1 MGSPMATEAGRRSIA
16 IVDKFGVPYTHGDI
30 YDLCVKRGVF
40 KSQASTEIPANFLE
54 DARAILN
61 SGMFKKGPRTTR
73 AQVTAGDVARAR
85 GPIAKI
91 LSPVEEFIGH
101 PMATYTDNVWR
112 AFVVID
118 AIKGGS
124 TIDDAL
130 MLGRKSLFD
139 YGNVTSVERDFAR
152 RFFVFYNYFRQ
163 GVGQFVKNLFE
174 DPSRTIKLMRLN
186 KGISEGSMA
195 IFGGEK
201 EDVSFYYPPDW
212 GVSRAV
218 FSVTPAKKYKEGK
231 AILSPN
237 MPYSDGLNVI
247 GGFLVDPAGAII
259 GPQKAAGMGRAFEE
273 GLFARQLGPIWEMAG
288 NMIFTPNALSNVKL
302 TKNRIP
308 PEHMSLY
315 YVGGIDQ
322 YVTSTFN
329 VRVEDAK
336 PGENALD
343 GKVFVMDAEDFERYK
358 VLVAATQATGVSR
371 PMSDW
376 GKAFGGA
383 GVMIG
388 RNPRL
393 TGSYPENL
401 LEFLAN
407 TTGALTITGAGRP
420 SDVQVKVLEAQQ
432 LQMQKIQKELEEKRV
447 IQKPKIER

>member
-16 IVDKFGVPYTHGDI
+16 VVDKFGVPYTHGDI

-201 EDVSFYYPPDW
+201 EDVSFYYPI
-212 GVSRAV
+212 S
-218 FSVTPAKKYKEGK
+218 
-231 AILSPN
+231 
-237 MPYSDGLNVI
+237 
-247 GGFLVDPAGAII
+247 
-259 GPQKAAGMGRAFEE
+259 
-273 GLFARQLGPIWEMAG
+273 
-288 NMIFTPNALSNVKL
+288 
-302 TKNRIP
+302 
-308 PEHMSLY
+308 
-315 YVGGIDQ
+315 
-322 YVTSTFN
+322 
-329 VRVEDAK
+329 
-336 PGENALD
+336 
-343 GKVFVMDAEDFERYK
+343 
-358 VLVAATQATGVSR
+358 
-371 PMSDW
+371 
-376 GKAFGGA
+376 
-383 GVMIG
+383 
-388 RNPRL
+388 
-393 TGSYPENL
+393 
-401 LEFLAN
+401 
-407 TTGALTITGAGRP
+407 
-420 SDVQVKVLEAQQ
+420 
-432 LQMQKIQKELEEKRV
+432 
-447 IQKPKIER
+447 